1 VGLLAEHFL
10 TGICEQ
16 EGQMRRFTPAALA
29 QLATYRWPGNV
40 RELRNAVHR
49 AYVMARGEL
58 IDPSWLPPCVG
69 AGTGAV
75 ASRERTDA
83 LPGPAPE
90 APAAALALAPP
101 PASGAES
108 ITLPIGTSM
117 AQAERL
123 LMLAT
128 LRHYNHQKERT
139 AATLGISLK
148 TLYNRL
154 KEYATG
160 VDDSTGATLRD

>member
-1 VGLLAEHFL
+1 
-10 TGICEQ
+10 
-16 EGQMRRFTPAALA
+16 MRRFTPAALA

-58 IDPSWLPPCVG
+58 IDESWLPPCVG
-69 AGTGAV
+69 AGTGAA
-75 ASRERTDA
+75 ASRASTDV
-83 LPGPAPE
+83 LPGPVPE
-90 APAAALALAPP
+90 APAAALAPP

-160 VDDSTGATLRD
+160 VDDTTGASLRD